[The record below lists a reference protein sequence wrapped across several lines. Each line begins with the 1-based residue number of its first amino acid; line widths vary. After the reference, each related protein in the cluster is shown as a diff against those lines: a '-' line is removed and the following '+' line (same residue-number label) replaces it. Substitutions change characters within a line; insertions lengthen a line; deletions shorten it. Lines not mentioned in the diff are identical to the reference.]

1 MRYLA
6 CAALAALALA
16 LSAPPRVWAFEMNA
30 AGSSGPG
37 GDSAKFTDPDEQLE
51 AIAGGDG
58 GSQRYGLRLPALTP
72 SAGPV
77 KLDSSDR
84 GSTWDAQRIRL
95 VFGPISPLRAQLAG
109 KARPCTHK
117 SVSLIR
123 RVVTILYPSHLF
135 PYAVKT

>member
-95 VFGPISPLRAQLAG
+95 VFGPISPYV
-109 KARPCTHK
+109 HN
-117 SVSLIR
+117 
-123 RVVTILYPSHLF
+123 
-135 PYAVKT
+135 